1 MLTMLQAIKNNAVDM
16 QKLTNFLEKI
26 ESFNEDTWKDLPFGE
41 WNLLDSIESCA
52 FLAKTALSK
61 EDKKLAQRY
70 LNELADNILEY
81 CAEHHPDIVTIDHMR
96 YKTGKLF
103 EDDRLS
109 SYALL
114 GDSIVALQ
122 RGGKTIPAYQA
133 AWLEDSGE
141 KMIVCVATM
150 DDNPEIQIFGFTKE
164 KILPLEKSFT
174 PRS

>member
-26 ESFNEDTWKDLPFGE
+26 ESFNEDTWKDLPLAE
-41 WNLLDSIESCA
+41 WNLLDSIEFCA
-52 FLAKTALSK
+52 FLAKTAF
-61 EDKKLAQRY
+61 DKKDERLAQRY

-81 CAEHHPDIVTIDHMR
+81 CAEYHPDIATIDHMR

-103 EDDRLS
+103 KDLS

-114 GDSIVALQ
+114 GDSIVGLQ
-122 RGGKTIPAYQA
+122 RGDETIPAYQA
-133 AWLEDSGE
+133 AWLKDSGE

-150 DDNPEIQIFGFTKE
+150 DDNPEIQTFGFTKE

-174 PRS
+174 TRS